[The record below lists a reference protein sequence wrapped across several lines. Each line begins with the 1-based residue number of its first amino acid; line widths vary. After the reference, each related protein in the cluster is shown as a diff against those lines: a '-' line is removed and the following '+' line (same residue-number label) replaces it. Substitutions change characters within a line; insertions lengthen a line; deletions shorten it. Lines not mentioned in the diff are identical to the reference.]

1 MATPTSSQT
10 PEEQKKAEKEEKQSS
25 VSIGGNVNGPIIN
38 DANFQGPVQFGNTIN
53 AQEYVQGNKTEV
65 GSISNSTGV
74 VTGDNAQ
81 VNIVQNQGASA
92 EDIIK
97 IFSMLQQQ
105 VDKMPEGEEKDEAKG
120 TVEKLQ
126 AEAVKGEDASES
138 KVEKYLKFLA
148 ASAPDILEVAI
159 NTFINPASGVSTV
172 LQKVAQRIK
181 AEREKAKA

>member
-1 MATPTSSQT
+1 MATPTSSPT
-10 PEEQKKAEKEEKQSS
+10 PDEQGKPETERKQSS
-25 VSIGGNVNGPIIN
+25 VSIGGNVTGPIIN
-38 DANFQGPVQFGNTIN
+38 DANFQGAVQFGNTIN
-53 AQEYVQGNKTEV
+53 TQEYVQGNKTEI
-65 GSISNSTGV
+65 GSISNSTGTV
-74 VTGDNAQ
+74 IGDNAQ
-81 VNIVQNQGASA
+81 VSIEQNQGASA

-105 VDKMPEGEEKDEAKG
+105 VDKMPDGEEKGEAKE

-126 AEAVKGEDASES
+126 AEAVKGEDASET
-138 KVEKYLKFLA
+138 KLEKYLKFLA